1 MLNDCLIQA
10 LKQWIK
16 MEPKHTQKIKEIIVD
31 NIEKRKVSSL
41 SEMDELLKDEYCERI
56 YRNHHLNKEEM
67 KKLKKIKSP
76 SIILLI
82 SNEPEHEIA
91 EKIKK
96 YNKEKEEENKIQI
109 KEKMEYKILKM
120 KTLIDFIK
128 NYENDYDNDINK
140 INDNEEEQMI
150 DIQIREIKIRKRWE
164 IIKEKWKKDIA
175 NFVEQ
180 IINTNKRKKEEEIDT
195 KEIYNLILKLR
206 QVLTSANKEKI

>member
-1 MLNDCLIQA
+1 
-10 LKQWIK
+10 
-16 MEPKHTQKIKEIIVD
+16 
-31 NIEKRKVSSL
+31 
-41 SEMDELLKDEYCERI
+41 MDELLKDEYCERI

-67 KKLKKIKSP
+67 KKFKKIKSP

-96 YNKEKEEENKIQI
+96 YNKEKDKENKIQI
-109 KEKMEYKILKM
+109 KEKIEYKILKM
-120 KTLIDFIK
+120 KALIEFIK

-140 INDNEEEQMI
+140 INDNEEEQII

-164 IIKEKWKKDIA
+164 IIKEKWKKDVVS
-175 NFVEQ
+175 FVEQ

-195 KEIYNLILKLR
+195 KEIYNI
-206 QVLTSANKEKI
+206 